1 MPRAENGGGSEA
13 IACEPGRRG
22 RRLGSQAIPDV
33 VPRVDRRHP
42 TARLLARPKPP
53 TVKDAGERGRL
64 PSQPQAGVSCL
75 GPWMT
80 EA

>member
-1 MPRAENGGGSEA
+1 MPAAEDGGGARQPSMPAAEDGGPA
-13 IACEPGRRG
+13 HSQSRMLSQGLIPG
-22 RRLGSQAIPDV
+22 LP
-33 VPRVDRRHP
+33 H
-42 TARLLARPKPP
+42 ARLLARPKPP